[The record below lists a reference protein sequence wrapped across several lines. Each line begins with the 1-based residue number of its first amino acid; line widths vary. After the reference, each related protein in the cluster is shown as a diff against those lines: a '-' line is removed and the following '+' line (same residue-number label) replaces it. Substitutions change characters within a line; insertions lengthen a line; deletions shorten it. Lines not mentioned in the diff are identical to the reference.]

1 MGMTAYKWGAISYI
15 LWGVMHAMIG
25 LQILW
30 INLGQSSQQV
40 IRSLYLDAGPQATP
54 AQLGSVIG
62 ALINQH
68 GWNLFWFGIVA
79 VTVAVIGNWRNN
91 RAAYWAN
98 LALVSLAD
106 IGFIFAILIPG
117 YINVAM
123 GIGGP
128 ILWVVAMVLST
139 IGILKTKSVND
150 L

>member
-1 MGMTAYKWGAISYI
+1 MTAYKWGAISYI

-30 INLGQSSQQV
+30 INLGQSSRQV
-40 IRSLYLDAGPQATP
+40 ISSLYLDAGTISTP
-54 AQLGSVIG
+54 PQLGSVISG
-62 ALINQH
+62 LINQH
-68 GWNLFWFGIVA
+68 GWNLFWFGVVA
-79 VTVAVIGNWRNN
+79 VIVAVIGNWRNN

-117 YINVAM
+117 YIKLAI

-128 ILWVVAMVLST
+128 ILWVVAMLLST

-150 L
+150 